1 MGVEFRFLNSFK
13 KLRNYILHD
22 AFMCRSIPMKVGRSW
37 RGTETRIGK
46 WMDRHVDEVE
56 QEKERFVV
64 KGIGILETSSI

>member
-1 MGVEFRFLNSFK
+1 
-13 KLRNYILHD
+13 
-22 AFMCRSIPMKVGRSW
+22 MCRSIPMKVGRSW